1 MSVPVRILL
10 LLGAL
15 WTFAYIFRSIHNKN
29 KLKAD
34 ETFFW
39 FSTAGVLVILAVF
52 PGIINGLAE
61 LLGVDSPANLVFLIF
76 IFMLLIK
83 VFMMD
88 RKLAAIRK
96 QTTEVIER
104 LAIEELKEKN
114 RENGNG
120 AET

>member
-10 LLGAL
+10 LLGAVC
-15 WTFAYIFRSIHNKN
+15 TFIYVFHSIHNRN
-29 KLKAD
+29 KMKAD

-52 PGIINGLAE
+52 PGIISGLAV
-61 LLGVDSPANLVFLIF
+61 LLGIDSPANLVFLII
-76 IFMLLIK
+76 IFMLIIK

-88 RKLAAIRK
+88 RKLAAVRK

-104 LAIEELKEKN
+104 LAIEELKERQK
-114 RENGNG
+114 ENGINHD
-120 AET
+120 